1 MGQPKFQPT
10 PEQRSMVESMKG
22 YGMLHADICQVVLA
36 KNGKPID
43 HKTLEKHF
51 RKELD
56 QGAVKANSKV
66 AQSLFQQ
73 ATGAG
78 DWKQAVPIAA
88 IWWSKCRMRWKE
100 TVVQEHAVPTSE
112 LGGYWIARSSR
123 ASPRSP
129 SLPLA
134 APDVT
139 PALSLGASGASVSSP
154 GSTGRSSNH
163 RAPTWARHQTTR

>member
-1 MGQPKFQPT
+1 MGRKSFQPT

-78 DWKQAVPIAA
+78 DWKQAVPVAA
-88 IWWSKCRMRWKE
+88 IWWSKCRMHWKE
-100 TVVQEHAVPTSE
+100 TVVQEHTGKD
-112 LGGYWIARSSR
+112 GGPIRHQVDLSKLTDEQLAKLEEAQEAIRS
-123 ASPRSP
+123 
-129 SLPLA
+129 LA
-134 APDVT
+134 E
-139 PALSLGASGASVSSP
+139 SSVSGSDP
-154 GSTGRSSNH
+154 GGETEEG
-163 RAPTWARHQTTR
+163 